1 MSTALRATDD
11 AVALHVERSGHGAP
25 VVLWHG
31 WAMNLRVFDALRENL
46 QRDFRTIAVDL
57 PGHGRSAWRAAV
69 PAVPGAPA
77 ASTVTA
83 AAAAA
88 AARLEALDSLLQP
101 LLATVPHNATLVGWS
116 LGGQLA
122 LRAAM
127 LAPERVARLVLIAT
141 TPRLLRADDW
151 PHGVDAALLAGMRAR
166 VHEDSQAMVDEF
178 LELQLRGCRNA
189 VPLLHSLRTTLPMQG
204 AALAPALLSGLEVLT
219 YTDLR
224 PLLSQVHQP
233 ALVVGGQYDRITHP
247 RAAEALAHSLSA
259 ARYHEFARSA
269 HAPFLSHADEFTALL
284 REFIAASVAS

>member
-1 MSTALRATDD
+1 MSTALRHSDD
-11 AVALHVERSGHGAP
+11 AVALHVERSGRGAP

-69 PAVPGAPA
+69 PSVPGA
-77 ASTVTA
+77 A
-83 AAAAA
+83 AAQ
-88 AARLEALDSLLQP
+88 LEALDSLLRP
-101 LLATVPHNATLVGWS
+101 LLDTVPHNATLVGWS

-141 TPRLLRADDW
+141 TPRLVRAADW
-151 PHGVDAALLAGMRAR
+151 PHGVDAALLALMRAR

-189 VPLLHSLRTTLPMQG
+189 LPLLHALRATLPMQG
-204 AALAPALLSGLEVLT
+204 AASAPALLGGLEVLAH
-219 YTDLR
+219 TDLR
-224 PLLSQVHQP
+224 PLLSQVSQP

-247 RAAEALAHSLSA
+247 RAAEALAHSLGT

-269 HAPFLSHADEFTALL
+269 HAPFLSHADEFIALL
-284 REFIAASVAS
+284 REFIAASAAS

>member
-1 MSTALRATDD
+1 MSAALRPSGD

-46 QRDFRTIAVDL
+46 QRDFQTIAVDL

-69 PAVPGAPA
+69 PAVPAVRGAQ
-77 ASTVTA
+77 
-83 AAAAA
+83 
-88 AARLEALDSLLQP
+88 LEALDSLLQA
-101 LLATVPHNATLVGWS
+101 LLASLPQDATLVGWS

-151 PHGVDAALLAGMRAR
+151 PHGVDPALLAGMRAR
-166 VHEDSQAMVDEF
+166 LQEDSQAMVDEF

-189 VPLLHSLRTTLPMQG
+189 VPLLHALRSALPLQG
-204 AALAPALLSGLEVLT
+204 VASAPALLSGLEVLT
-219 YTDLR
+219 DTDLR

-247 RAAEALAHSLSA
+247 RAAEALAHSLST

-269 HAPFLSHADEFTALL
+269 HAPFLSHADEFIALL
-284 REFIAASVAS
+284 REFIAASAAS

>member
-1 MSTALRATDD
+1 MSAVPSQSDD
-11 AVALHVERSGHGAP
+11 AVALHIERSGRGAP

-46 QRDFRTIAVDL
+46 QRDFQTIAVDL
-57 PGHGRSAWRAAV
+57 PGHGRSAWHAAV

-77 ASTVTA
+77 AQ
-83 AAAAA
+83 
-88 AARLEALDSLLQP
+88 LEALDSLLQP
-101 LLATVPHNATLVGWS
+101 LLATLPHDSTLVGWS

-151 PHGVDAALLAGMRAR
+151 PHGVDAALLTGMRAR
-166 VHEDSQAMVDEF
+166 VHVDSQAMVDEF
-178 LELQLRGCRNA
+178 LELQLRGSRNA
-189 VPLLHSLRTTLPMQG
+189 VPLLHSLRTTLRLHG
-204 AALAPALLSGLEVLT
+204 VALAPALQSGLEVLAH
-219 YTDLR
+219 TDLR
-224 PLLSQVHQP
+224 PLLSQVPQP

-247 RAAEALAHSLSA
+247 RAAEALAHSLNN

-284 REFIAASVAS
+284 RDFIAASAAS

>member
-1 MSTALRATDD
+1 MSAVPRHADD
-11 AVALHVERSGHGAP
+11 AVALHVERSGRGEP

-46 QRDFRTIAVDL
+46 QRDFQTIAVDL
-57 PGHGRSAWRAAV
+57 PGHGRSAWRAAAPAV
-69 PAVPGAPA
+69 PAVPAAPAAPA
-77 ASTVTA
+77 ASAPA
-83 AAAAA
+83 AQ
-88 AARLEALDSLLQP
+88 LGALDSLLQP
-101 LLATVPHNATLVGWS
+101 LLATLPKNSTLVGWS

-151 PHGVDAALLAGMRAR
+151 PHGVDVALLAGMRAR

-178 LELQLRGCRNA
+178 LELQLRGSRNA
-189 VPLLHSLRTTLPMQG
+189 APLLHFLRTALPMHG

-219 YTDLR
+219 HTDLR

-247 RAAEALAHSLSA
+247 RAAEALAHSLSN
-259 ARYHEFARSA
+259 ARYHEFARGA

-284 REFIAASVAS
+284 REFIATSAAS

>member
-1 MSTALRATDD
+1 MSTALRHSDD
-11 AVALHVERSGHGAP
+11 ALALHVERSGHGAP

-46 QRDFRTIAVDL
+46 QRDFQTIAVDL
-57 PGHGRSAWRAAV
+57 PGHGRSAWRTTVSAVSAAQ
-69 PAVPGAPA
+69 
-77 ASTVTA
+77 
-83 AAAAA
+83 
-88 AARLEALDSLLQP
+88 LDALDSLLHP
-101 LLATVPHNATLVGWS
+101 LLATLPHNSTLVAWS

-141 TPRLLRADDW
+141 TPRLVRAADW
-151 PHGVDAALLAGMRAR
+151 PHGVDAALLALMRAR

-189 VPLLHSLRTTLPMQG
+189 EPLLHSLRTALPMHG
-204 AALAPALLSGLEVLT
+204 VALAPALLGGLEVLT

-247 RAAEALAHSLSA
+247 RAAEALAHGLSNA
-259 ARYHEFARSA
+259 CYHEFARSA
-269 HAPFLSHADEFTALL
+269 HAPFLSHADEFIALL
-284 REFIAASVAS
+284 RGFIAASAAS

>member
-1 MSTALRATDD
+1 MSAALQQADD
-11 AVALHVERSGHGAP
+11 AVALHVDRSGRGEP

-46 QRDFRTIAVDL
+46 QQDFQTIAVDL
-57 PGHGRSAWRAAV
+57 PGHGRSAWRATAPAV
-69 PAVPGAPA
+69 PAAP
-77 ASTVTA
+77 

-101 LLATVPHNATLVGWS
+101 LLATLPHNSTLLGWS

-141 TPRLLRADDW
+141 TPRLLRAADW
-151 PHGVDAALLAGMRAR
+151 PHGVDAALLALMRAR

-189 VPLLHSLRTTLPMQG
+189 VPLLHALRTTLPMHG
-204 AALAPALLSGLEVLT
+204 AALAPALHSGLEVLT

-224 PLLSQVHQP
+224 PLLSQVNQP
-233 ALVVGGQYDRITHP
+233 TLVVGGQYDRITHP
-247 RAAEALAHSLSA
+247 RAAAALAHGLSN
-259 ARYHEFARSA
+259 ARYHEFARCA
-269 HAPFLSHADEFTALL
+269 HAPFLSHADEFIVLL
-284 REFIAASVAS
+284 REFIAASTAS

>member
-1 MSTALRATDD
+1 MSTALRHSDD
-11 AVALHVERSGHGAP
+11 AVALHVELSGHGAP

-46 QRDFRTIAVDL
+46 QQDFQTIAVDL
-57 PGHGRSAWRAAV
+57 PGHGRSPWRVAV
-69 PAVPGAPA
+69 PV
-77 ASTVTA
+77 A
-83 AAAAA
+83 AAAQ
-88 AARLEALDSLLQP
+88 LEALDSLLQP
-101 LLATVPHNATLVGWS
+101 LLATLPQNSTLVGWS

-141 TPRLLRADDW
+141 TPRLVRADDW
-151 PHGVDAALLAGMRAR
+151 PHGVDAALLALMRAR

-189 VPLLHSLRTTLPMQG
+189 VPLLHSLRTTLPMHG
-204 AALAPALLSGLEVLT
+204 AALAPALLSTLEVLT

-224 PLLSQVHQP
+224 PLLSQVRQP

-247 RAAEALAHSLSA
+247 RAAEALAHKLGS

-269 HAPFLSHADEFTALL
+269 HAPFLSHADEFIALL
-284 REFIAASVAS
+284 REFIAASAAS